1 MALAGAAGAVT
12 ALGDGLPVGYTQVP
26 FIKANGNCQIQTGIV
41 PNSTDK
47 VELSWRPTVV
57 SGNQGLWCSR
67 DSSAKNTF
75 TAFMI
80 ANKVRLDRVDTSV
93 TCAGLLLAGT
103 NYTVVADYATL
114 VGVVTNDISHT
125 ELTRGTMPSGD
136 YTPTSE
142 LCLFASHQGTPTT
155 SYGNAGSWVC
165 YSFKLSDS
173 AGNLRLNLVPARRD
187 ADGELGLYDL
197 VRSTFLTNCNSGVFT
212 SAGPITITPSDPLW
226 GKALTIADDITI
238 DAGEGATWQGAITV
252 RDGGSLTTRG
262 NLNVAG
268 TTTIDANG
276 SVTVADG
283 TSLFTFAANTIKGN
297 LTVAASATLKMNISE
312 AFQGATTTVFHLYGT
327 LDAQAYRQRIDGGK
341 FFFHDGSRV
350 IGAGDAYGAL
360 YAYRDSRVVFDGTVE
375 IEPPVAMV
383 NAYTLTAACCE
394 NARVAFKGGFK
405 AYTASQ
411 KTGLFVQGAATAEEG
426 NASGTCANALVEV
439 GPCAYGGAYYYTGS
453 MNFVS
458 PAKIA
463 LANTNGFTVATSAAQ
478 LELVADKA
486 TGLSNHAAV
495 LPLPEIVADATSAS
509 LPTVRLTG
517 DGTVSLPTA
526 APAYPIEFAGPSL
539 AIANGA
545 PIALAAGSSVT
556 APMTV
561 GVNDLPAGTAAT
573 LFTNAGSIDA
583 SKISA
588 RAAHNGV
595 LMGTVAAA
603 TLSGTDVVT
612 AGVAAYDATAWIEPF
627 IAANALIWLDA
638 SDAANFEF
646 KDNTFGL
653 VTTWRDRSSYKRDA
667 TAYVVPSH
675 DPNWGTLTVTN
686 GVPAYCMGNAGCG
699 VDLQYAEMTTIRTAF
714 FAMSIQQ
721 TTAAFWF
728 GHTGSY
734 NFHRGSTY
742 KTVSTSGAYS
752 YSSGGNQNNSWYCDG
767 NAVSDIC
774 HTLVPTDRHVY
785 SVVTAANGA
794 SNRLTADR
802 PSSVAG
808 RNAGRELSELI
819 AFPTALSDS
828 DRNAIEA
835 YLAAKWMG
843 ANPTAAR
850 SDDTFIYKSGYVVDG
865 NVGGGKN
872 LNFEEGASVTVVNPS
887 ASNPMLSTTGAVTL
901 PSGSPLA
908 VNVDAT
914 ALVPGTYTVMQAGSG
929 ITSLSQFAPTA
940 TVGAGASATFAV
952 VDGKLTMTIAV
963 SSSVTSQT
971 WRPASAADL
980 GWNTSSPNWLYD
992 GGTTGGF
999 IPYVPAFID
1008 GTETASGD
1016 ITVSGS
1022 MFAGPITLTGA
1033 NDYTFTGDGTLA
1045 GGDTVTFGGTGTVTL
1060 DGASFG
1066 DQTIVI
1072 TNGQKVVLGPNASQN
1087 ALGTDSGSSGGK
1099 VEIGGGGQLNINY
1112 TGVVSGT
1119 ADPRAEITHHKTFAI
1134 AGDGPDGRGALINDA
1149 LDGRGDLNPYG
1160 SQFRRIELTDDA
1172 TVGGTHRMEVRAHTA
1187 TAGTAT
1193 PGIYGPGKRL
1203 TVKSTNPYGF
1213 GVVSQPVK
1221 VEAVTIVEGAR
1232 LRPEA
1237 IAESQFDIPGGITLD
1252 GGTMDLYSST
1262 FSTNVPFYITANGG
1276 KFIAGSGAT
1285 TIKGNVNVAS
1295 GASLALTGDKNVT
1308 FSGAFNANGAAITN
1322 SNTATIY
1329 FTGTSSGNLDIT
1341 QTAGTV
1347 QLQNKVEG
1355 TVAVTKS
1362 GGDLYLRTGFSNDTV
1377 NVTQTGGNFR
1387 FYTEATAP
1395 IFDTLNLDGCTAGT
1409 IYIQPQSTS
1418 ALVDVPGTIAL
1429 GESARNVYVY
1439 GPANNKG
1446 IKIKVTGKSAQFG
1459 PVCDT
1464 TNPGTVYLKSGT
1476 DLNATDFACG
1486 NVVSKPAR
1494 GHMIIEEGAKV
1505 TVRNRFM
1512 NAYWAGV
1519 PSAPATHRID
1529 IYGEV
1534 DATGYTAYLTLDGV
1548 RGETYLHDGGV
1559 FKFKTLTVTRLTTL
1573 YPYGTGVGAGD
1584 GRQWFIMDGGHL
1596 ELAALSASALPGCTK
1611 IDFQNGTVVNTATYG
1626 TSQGVPLFFG
1636 YESVGGEVEF
1646 NLPSGGYV
1654 NLNTGLSGASAV
1666 TVKGNGYI
1674 GGTRTGAVWQGALLG
1689 KIALETTGTTT
1700 NDLCNAS
1707 VFAGGLAL
1715 ADGAS
1720 AKVGKYAD
1728 TLYPFAVSIASKV
1741 SNRDK
1746 LVTNDWSYAYG
1757 AADAW
1762 GYLHKRYTTGKPY
1775 GNYPSQGMRCE
1786 FYVPAEKA
1794 GTWTFCGAYD
1804 DYMFVQID
1812 DTAVFNQAY
1821 NALAAHQVTLSAG
1834 WHKLAVA
1841 TYDGTGNCGAP
1852 ASNGWNDGKTLGFII
1867 GESTSTA
1874 GGDYTKFE
1882 PGASLGDG
1890 LTLQVRPCVN
1900 ACVWKWINAKP
1911 AASTWNTV
1919 DNWAHIKCIDSV
1931 AQMHLSGTGP
1941 TTDTAGLYSGKIN
1954 VFEGWFKVEDGKEG
1968 SWSFKLAYDDYH
1980 LLKIDGVQLLGRS
1993 SSTETKTGSTTL
2005 TAGWHRWEVRVS
2017 DGGGGGWGPNNINGG
2032 MTLSY
2037 QAPGE
2042 SAYSRFDEVNLKL
2055 AATLGD
2061 IAVLEP
2067 TGIYKDLELGA
2078 GSTLTSSGTM
2088 AMPICGTLKGT
2099 GTLAG
2104 AWEFAGDHNCWE
2116 VTGAGARTT
2125 ELPAATFANATA
2137 ATFAGLK
2144 SVKVTFD
2151 AKPTRKAYYLTGAIT
2166 GLTAADLPAATM
2178 TVKDA
2183 DDRDY
2188 SANFTLTVKNGRL
2201 AIGNS
2206 KPAGM
2211 YLIVR

>member
-1 MALAGAAGAVT
+1 MT
-12 ALGDGLPVGYTQVP
+12 ALGDGLPTGYTQVP
-26 FIKANGNCQIQTGIV
+26 YIQANGNCQIQTGIV

-80 ANKVRLDRVDTSV
+80 ANQVRLDRNASSV
-93 TCAGLLLAGT
+93 TCTGALLAGT

-114 VGVVTNDISHT
+114 AGVVTNDISHT
-125 ELTRGTMPSGD
+125 ELTSGTMPSGT

-142 LCLFASHQGTPTT
+142 LCLFASHQGAPTT
-155 SYGNAGSWVC
+155 SFANAGSWAC

-173 AGNLRLNLVPARRD
+173 AGNLRLDLVPARHD

-197 VRSTFLTNCNSGVFT
+197 VRSTFLTNTLTGVFT
-212 SAGPITITPSDPLW
+212 TANTPTITPSDPLW

-297 LTVAASATLKMNISE
+297 LTVAASATLKMNIAE

-350 IGAGDAYGAL
+350 IGAGDAYCAL

-411 KTGLFVQGAATAEEG
+411 KTGLFVQEAATAEEG
-426 NASGTCANALVEV
+426 NASGTCANAFVEV

-463 LANTNGFTVATSAAQ
+463 LANTNGFTVVTSAAQ

-526 APAYPIEFAGPSL
+526 TPAYPIEFAGPSL

-561 GVNDLPAGTAAT
+561 GVTDLPAGTAAT

-595 LMGTVAAA
+595 LMGTAAAA

-612 AGVAAYDATAWIEPF
+612 AGVAAYDAAAWIEPF
-627 IAANALIWLDA
+627 IAAKALIWLDA

-646 KDNTFGL
+646 KDNTFGF
-653 VTTWRDRSSYKRDA
+653 VTTWKDKSSYKRDA
-667 TAYVVPSH
+667 TAYTIASH

-686 GVPAYCMGNAGCG
+686 GVPAYCMGACDSGI
-699 VDLQYAEMTTIRTAF
+699 DLAFSVRMTTIRTVF
-714 FAMSIQQ
+714 WAMSICQDVK
-721 TTAAFWF
+721 AFWL
-728 GHTGSY
+728 GDSSSY
-734 NFHRGSTY
+734 NFHRGGNNGTKSTN
-742 KTVSTSGAYS
+742 GAYS
-752 YSSGGNQNNSWYCDG
+752 YNSGNNQNSAWYCDG
-767 NAVSDIC
+767 VAVSDTC

-785 SVVTAANGA
+785 STVTTANGA
-794 SNRLTADR
+794 SNRLTLDR
-802 PSSVAG
+802 ASGSSE

-819 AFPTALSDS
+819 AFDVPLSDA
-828 DRNAIEA
+828 DREAIEA

-843 ANPTAAR
+843 SNPTAAR

-872 LNFEEGASVTVVNPS
+872 LDFEEGASVTVVNPS
-887 ASNPMLSTTGAVTL
+887 DSEPMIATTGAVTL

-971 WRPASAADL
+971 WRPASSADL
-980 GWNTSSPNWLYD
+980 GWNQASANWLYD

-1232 LRPEA
+1232 LRPET

>member
-1 MALAGAAGAVT
+1 MKHTTMKAMLTAVIVAAGAVT
-12 ALGDGLPVGYTQVP
+12 ALGDGLPAGYTQVP
-26 FIKANGNCQIQTGIV
+26 YLKANGNCQVRTGLV
-41 PNSTDK
+41 PTSADK
-47 VELSWRPTVV
+47 VEMTWRPMTV
-57 SGNQGLWCSR
+57 SGNQNLWCSR
-67 DSSAKNTF
+67 NGSGVSAQF

-80 ANKVRLDRVDTSV
+80 GNKIRIDRNEAAAGQKTS
-93 TCAGLLLAGT
+93 TGTLLACT
-103 NYTVVADYATL
+103 NYTIVADYAAGTC
-114 VGVVTNDISHT
+114 VVTNNASNAEVISVPMADT
-125 ELTRGTMPSGD
+125 ASF
-136 YTPTSE
+136 TPGSE
-142 LCLFASHQGTPTT
+142 LCLFGSHSSGPDAG
-155 SYGNAGSWVC
+155 YGNAASYDL
-165 YSFKLSDS
+165 YSFKLKDS
-173 AGNLRLNLVPARRD
+173 AGTAKIDLVPAKRD

-197 VRSTFLTNCNSGVFT
+197 ARSTFLTNCQSGVFT
-212 SAGPITITPSDPLW
+212 TANMTITPSDPLW

-238 DAGEGATWQGAITV
+238 DAGEGAAWQGTIYV
-252 RDGGSLTTRG
+252 YDGGSLTTRG
-262 NLNVAG
+262 NLNVGGSTIFYAG
-268 TTTIDANG
+268 GDVTIETGTAFFTFSAGYIRSKLTVNAGATLRLNLTEAFKDQTTT
-276 SVTVADG
+276 
-283 TSLFTFAANTIKGN
+283 
-297 LTVAASATLKMNISE
+297 E
-312 AFQGATTTVFHLYGT
+312 FHLYGT
-327 LDAQAYRQRIDGGK
+327 LDVQATRQRIDCGK
-341 FFFHDGSRV
+341 YFFHDGSRV
-350 IGAGDAYGAL
+350 IGAGDAYCGL
-360 YAYRDSRVVFDGTVE
+360 YAYRNSRIVFDGTVE
-375 IEPPVAMV
+375 IEPPAAMV
-383 NAYTLTAACCE
+383 NDYTLTAACCE
-394 NARVAFKGGFK
+394 NAHVKFNGGFK
-405 AYTASQ
+405 AYTTSQ
-411 KTGLFVQGAATAEEG
+411 KTGLFVQEAATAAEG

-463 LANTNGFTVATSAAQ
+463 LANISDFTVATSAAQ

-495 LPLPEIVADATSAS
+495 MPLPAITTTTA
-509 LPTVRLTG
+509 TVRLTG
-517 DGTVSLPTA
+517 DGTVALRDSAPTF
-526 APAYPIEFAGPSL
+526 PIEFAGASL
-539 AIANGA
+539 YTTNA
-545 PIALAAGSSVT
+545 PVALAAGSSVT
-556 APMTV
+556 APTTV
-561 GVNDLPAGTAAT
+561 GVESLAANTAAT
-573 LFTNAGSIDA
+573 LFTGADFSFDV
-583 SKISA
+583 SKVSA
-588 RAAHNGV
+588 KTAHNGV
-595 LMGTVAAA
+595 IFGEAAAA

-612 AGVAAYDATAWIEPF
+612 AGVAAYDATAWIEPY
-627 IAANALIWLDA
+627 IRTTALIWLDA

-653 VTTWRDRSSYKRDA
+653 VTTWHDRSSYKRDA
-667 TAYVVPSH
+667 TAYKLSRFDGIVY
-675 DPNWGTLTVTN
+675 GTLGVAD
-686 GVPAYCMGNAGCG
+686 GVPAYLMGECNSGI
-699 VDLQYAEMTTIRTAF
+699 DLSYSDMTLRTAF
-714 FAMSIQQ
+714 FVMSIRRDI
-721 TTAAFWF
+721 AAFWL
-728 GHTGSY
+728 GYTGGY
-734 NFHRGSTY
+734 NFHRGSN
-742 KTVSTSGAYS
+742 GEYS
-752 YSSGGNQNNSWYCDG
+752 YTSGGNQNNSWYCDG
-767 NAVSDIC
+767 VKVAAVKTD
-774 HTLVPTDRHVY
+774 LVPTDRHVY
-785 SVVTAANGA
+785 SVVTAANGT
-794 SNRLTADR
+794 SNRLTSDR
-802 PSSVAG
+802 DATVAG
-808 RNAGRELSELI
+808 RNGGREISELI
-819 AFPTALSDS
+819 TFPTALSDS
-828 DRNAIEA
+828 DRQTIEA

-843 ANPTAAR
+843 TNPTAAGTAGTYAVKGDLEV
-850 SDDTFIYKSGYVVDG
+850 DDTISGTQ
-865 NVGGGKN
+865 N
-872 LNFEEGASVTVVNPS
+872 LDFAEGASVSISNPS
-887 ASNPMLSTTGAVTL
+887 SSAPMLSTTGAVTI
-901 PSGSPLA
+901 PSGTPLP
-908 VNVDAT
+908 VSVDASG
-914 ALVPGTYTVMQAGSG
+914 LVPGTYTVMQAGSG

-940 TVGAGASATFAV
+940 TVGAGATATFAV

-963 SSSVTSQT
+963 SSSATSQT
-971 WRPASAADL
+971 WRPAGSADL
-980 GWNTSSPNWLYD
+980 GWNATSANWLYD

-1008 GTETASGD
+1008 GAETVTGD
-1016 ITVSGS
+1016 ITVSGE
-1022 MFAGPITLTGA
+1022 MTAGPITVTGA
-1033 NDYTFTGDGTLA
+1033 NDYTFKGTGTIA
-1045 GGDTVTFGGTGTVTL
+1045 GGDKVTFGGTGTITL
-1060 DGASFG
+1060 DGANFG
-1066 DQTIVI
+1066 GQDIVI
-1072 TNGQKVVLGPNASQN
+1072 TNGQKVVLGFNAGPNSF
-1087 ALGTDSGSSGGK
+1087 GTDSGSSGGK

-1187 TAGTAT
+1187 TSGTAT

-1221 VEAVTIVEGAR
+1221 VEAVTIVDGAR

-1295 GASLALTGDKNVT
+1295 GASLALTGDQNVT
-1308 FSGAFNANGAAITN
+1308 YSGAFNANSAAVTH
-1322 SNTATIY
+1322 SSSAATY
-1329 FTGTSSGNLDIT
+1329 FTGTSEGNLDIT

-1519 PSAPATHRID
+1519 PAAPATHRID

-1534 DATGYTAYLTLDGV
+1534 DATGYPAYLTLDGV

-1611 IDFQNGTVVNTATYG
+1611 IDFQNGTVVNTASYG

-1900 ACVWKWINAKP
+1900 ACVWSWQNGNGSW
-1911 AASTWNTV
+1911 STTE
-1919 DNWAHIKCIDSV
+1919 NWSHIKCLDSV
-1931 AQMHLSGTGP
+1931 NLMHKSDNSSDGSSW
-1941 TTDTAGLYSGKIN
+1941 ASYFQNKASK
-1954 VFEGWFKVEDGKEG
+1954 FEGWFKVEDDKAGV
-1968 SWSFKLAYDDYH
+1968 WTFKMAYNQNSQ
-1980 LLKIDGVQLLGRS
+1980 LKIDGERVLY
-1993 SSTETKTGSTTL
+1993 STDYKEVPSTNMTL
-2005 TAGWHRWEVRVS
+2005 TAGWHRWEVRLS
-2017 DGGGGGWGPNNINGG
+2017 DTGGAWGPRGYNSG
-2032 MTLSY
+2032 MTVSY
-2037 QAPGE
+2037 SLPGE
-2042 SAYSRFDEVNLKL
+2042 TANLRFNETNLKL

-2067 TGIYKDLELGA
+2067 SGIYKDLELGA
-2078 GSTLTSSGTM
+2078 GATLTSSGTM
-2088 AMPICGTLKGT
+2088 AMPIFGTLKGT

-2125 ELPAATFANATA
+2125 ELPVATFANATA

-2151 AKPTRKAYYLTGAIT
+2151 AKPTRKAYFLTGAID
-2166 GLTAADLPAATM
+2166 GLTAASLPSAAI

-2183 DDRDY
+2183 DDNDY
-2188 SANFTLTVKNGRL
+2188 SANFTLMVKDGRL
-2201 AIGNS
+2201 ALRNS
-2206 KPAGM
+2206 KPAGT
-2211 YLIVR
+2211 YIFVR